1 MKAIAALASLVTAA
15 TAAAV
20 PASDTVVSY
29 DGFKVYRVPVGE
41 SAAPIDDLI
50 EKLELQTWE
59 YSRQP
64 GSFADIVV
72 SPEKIE
78 LFEQQTAGLGAVT
91 MHEDLGASIVAE
103 SAVDELYAF
112 NDVSAMANATWFN
125 NYHAYADHLTFL
137 NELQS
142 QFPSNA
148 KVITSDSSLQNRPI
162 TGIHLYGSSGGG
174 SRPGIIFHGT
184 VHAREWI
191 TTMTVEYFAW
201 TILSG
206 LASSTEIR
214 GFLDK
219 YDFYLFPVVNP
230 DGFVYSQTN
239 DRMWRKNRQSVSG
252 NSCLGTDINRNWNY
266 QWSVTGG
273 ASTSACAQDYK
284 GPSAASAP
292 ETKALAS
299 FAQGIKNSQG
309 LKLYIDW
316 HSYSQLFMT
325 PYGYSCTARP
335 SNNAELQTLA
345 TGAASALRAVH
356 GTAFEA
362 GPICSTIYKVTGGGV
377 DYTQDVIQS
386 DYVFTAELRDTG
398 RYGFVLPAAQIV
410 PVGQESWAAVR
421 YLLINM
427 R

>member
-1 MKAIAALASLVTAA
+1 MKAFATVAAFVAA
-15 TAAAV
+15 VSAAAV
-20 PASDTVVSY
+20 PAAPVSY
-29 DGFKVYRVPVGE
+29 DGYKVFRVPVGE
-41 SAAPIDDLI
+41 SAAPIDAVI
-50 EKLELQTWE
+50 EKLDLQTWE
-59 YSRQP
+59 YSRKP
-64 GSFADIVV
+64 GSFADLVV
-72 SPEKIE
+72 SPEKLD
-78 LFEQQTAGLGAVT
+78 LFEKEAANLGAVT
-91 MHEDLGASIVAE
+91 MHEDLGVSIAEE
-103 SAVDELYAF
+103 SAMDAF
-112 NDVSAMANATWFN
+112 GSFDDVSAMANITWFN

-137 NELQS
+137 NELRT

-148 KVITSDSSLQNRPI
+148 RVVTSGSSLQGRAI

-174 SRPGIIFHGT
+174 ARPGIIFHGT

-201 TILSG
+201 TLLSG
-206 LASSTEIR
+206 YASSTEIK

-252 NSCLGTDINRNWNY
+252 NSCLGTDVNRNWNY
-266 QWSVTGG
+266 QWSSTGG
-273 ASTSACAQDYK
+273 ASTSPCAQDYK

-292 ETKALAS
+292 ETKALVA
-299 FAQGIKNSQG
+299 FAQNIKSTQG

-325 PYGYSCTARP
+325 PYGYSCTALP
-335 SNNAELQTLA
+335 SNNAELQSLA
-345 TGAASALRAVH
+345 RGAAAALTAVH
-356 GTAFEA
+356 GTSFTT

-377 DYTQDVIQS
+377 DYIQEVIKG

-410 PVGQESWAAVR
+410 PTGEESWAAVR
-421 YLLINM
+421 YLLQNM

>member
-1 MKAIAALASLVTAA
+1 
-15 TAAAV
+15 
-20 PASDTVVSY
+20 
-29 DGFKVYRVPVGE
+29 
-41 SAAPIDDLI
+41 
-50 EKLELQTWE
+50 
-59 YSRQP
+59 
-64 GSFADIVV
+64 VV
-72 SPEKIE
+72 SPEKLD
-78 LFEQQTAGLGAVT
+78 LFEKEAANLGAVT
-91 MHEDLGASIVAE
+91 MHEDLGVSIAEE
-103 SAVDELYAF
+103 SAMDAF
-112 NDVSAMANATWFN
+112 GSFDDVSAMANITWFN

-137 NELQS
+137 NELRT

-148 KVITSDSSLQNRPI
+148 RVVTSGSSLQGRAI

-174 SRPGIIFHGT
+174 ARPGIIFHGT

-201 TILSG
+201 TLLSG
-206 LASSTEIR
+206 YASSTEIK

-252 NSCLGTDINRNWNY
+252 NSCLGTDVNRNWNY
-266 QWSVTGG
+266 QWSSTGG
-273 ASTSACAQDYK
+273 ASTSPCAQDYK

-292 ETKALAS
+292 ETKALVA
-299 FAQGIKNSQG
+299 FAQNIKSTQG

-325 PYGYSCTARP
+325 PYGYSCTALP
-335 SNNAELQTLA
+335 SNNAELQSLA
-345 TGAASALRAVH
+345 RGAAAALTAVH
-356 GTAFEA
+356 GTSFTT

-377 DYTQDVIQS
+377 DYIQEVIKG

-410 PVGQESWAAVR
+410 PTGEESWAAVR
-421 YLLINM
+421 YLLQNM